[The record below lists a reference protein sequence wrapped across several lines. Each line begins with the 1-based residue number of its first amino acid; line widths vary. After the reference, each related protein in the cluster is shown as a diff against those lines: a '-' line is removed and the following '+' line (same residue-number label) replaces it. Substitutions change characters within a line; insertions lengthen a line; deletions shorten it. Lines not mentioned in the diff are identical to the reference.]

1 MAKTNTLHIR
11 IEPEI
16 KVSVENTLKQLGL
29 STTDA
34 VNIFLRQVILTGG
47 LPFDIKLPN
56 PNFETITAMEEAKTV
71 SKTGKGYT
79 SIDELMKELNS

>member
-29 STTDA
+29 STKDA

-56 PNFETITAMEEAKTV
+56 PNFETLTAMEEAKTV